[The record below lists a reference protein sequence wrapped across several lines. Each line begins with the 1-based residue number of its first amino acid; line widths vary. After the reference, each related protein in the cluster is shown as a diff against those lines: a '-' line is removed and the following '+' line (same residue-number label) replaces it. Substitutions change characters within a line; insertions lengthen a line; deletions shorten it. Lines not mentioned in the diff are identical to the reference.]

1 MAVKTKKEKP
11 ADVEQ
16 VHQSKL
22 FAVIETGGKQYLVK
36 SGDIIRVEKM
46 PKPGKGDVVS
56 FDRVLLIGGE
66 GEVNPHT
73 KIFGVGVKLGDP
85 YIKGAKV
92 SGKWLK
98 EGRNKKITHLRYHS
112 KTRYQKKS
120 GHRQIYTEI
129 AIGEF

>member
-11 ADVEQ
+11 AVVKP
-16 VHQSKL
+16 VHQSKS

-36 SGDIIRVEKM
+36 PGNVIRIEKM
-46 PKPGKGDVVS
+46 PKPGKGDTVV
-56 FDRVLLIGGE
+56 FDKILLMGGE
-66 GEVNPHT
+66 GEVKIGNPY
-73 KIFGVGVKLGDP
+73 V
-85 YIKGAKV
+85 KGAKI

-98 EGRNKKITHLRYHS
+98 EGRNKKITHLRYHP

-129 AIGEF
+129 VIGEF